1 MSSLPRPA
9 LAVIGGSGFYDF
21 FDNDATHVEVDTPYG
36 APSAPVAIGE
46 VDGRPVA
53 FLPRHGKQHEFA
65 PHTLPYQANLWALR
79 SLGVRRVFA
88 PCAVGSLRADWGPGT
103 VAVPDQLVDRTS
115 GRPQTYFD
123 GGGVHVSFADPYCDE
138 LRAAVVRAAGPKAVA
153 KRDHAGPS
161 GAPQSATAKA
171 AGDDLRVEDGGTM
184 VVVQGPRF
192 STRAESRWFAGQGWD
207 LVNMT
212 GHPEAVLAR
221 ELEMCYSAV
230 ALITDLDAGLEEGD
244 GVHAVDVFA
253 EFKKNLG
260 PFKELMRRAVS
271 AVDGTDTCE
280 RCRVHAGVSLPFE
293 LP

>member
-46 VDGRPVA
+46 VEGRAVA

-65 PHTLPYQANLWALR
+65 PHTLPYQANMWALR

-123 GGGVHVSFADPYCDE
+123 GGGVHVSFADPYCDD
-138 LRAAVVRAAGPKAVA
+138 LRAAAVRAAGPEAVA

-161 GAPQSATAKA
+161 GAPPSDTVKS
-171 AGDDLRVEDGGTM
+171 AGDMRVEDSGTM

-221 ELEMCYSAV
+221 ELEMCYAAV
-230 ALITDLDAGLEEGD
+230 ALVTDLDAGLEEGD

-260 PFKELMRRAVS
+260 PFKELVRRAVT
-271 AVDGTDTCE
+271 AVDGSDTCE
-280 RCRVHAGVSLPFE
+280 RCRVHTGVSLPFE

>member
-21 FDNDATHVEVDTPYG
+21 FDNDATTVEVDTPYG
-36 APSAPVAIGE
+36 KPSAPIAVGE
-46 VDGRPVA
+46 VEGRPVA
-53 FLPRHGKQHEFA
+53 FVPRHGKQHEFA
-65 PHTLPYQANLWALR
+65 PHTLPYRANLWALR
-79 SLGVRRVFA
+79 SLGVRRVLA

-115 GRPQTYFD
+115 GREQTYFD

-138 LRAAVVRAAGPKAVA
+138 LRSAVVKSEIEALPLKA
-153 KRDHAGPS
+153 
-161 GAPQSATAKA
+161 
-171 AGDDLRVEDGGTM
+171 GGTM

-221 ELEMCYSAV
+221 ELELCYAAV
-230 ALITDLDAGLEEGD
+230 ALVTDLDAGLEEGD

-253 EFKKNLG
+253 EFKRNLA
-260 PFKELMRRAVS
+260 PFKELIRASVAAVS
-271 AVDGTDTCE
+271 GTDTCD
-280 RCRVHAGVSLPFE
+280 RCRVHTGVSLPFA

>member
-1 MSSLPRPA
+1 MSSLSRPA

-21 FDNDATHVEVDTPYG
+21 FDNDATEVEVDTPYG
-36 APSAPVAIGE
+36 APSAPIAAGE
-46 VDGRPVA
+46 VAGRPVA

-65 PHTLPYQANLWALR
+65 PHTLPYRANMWALR
-79 SLGVRRVFA
+79 SLGVRRIFA

-115 GRPQTYFD
+115 GRPQSYFD

-138 LRAAVVRAAGPKAVA
+138 LRTAAIK
-153 KRDHAGPS
+153 
-161 GAPQSATAKA
+161 SATDALPMKTQ
-171 AGDDLRVEDGGTM
+171 GTM

-192 STRAESRWFAGQGWD
+192 STRAESRWFAGQGWE

-221 ELEMCYSAV
+221 ELEMCYAAV

-244 GVHAVDVFA
+244 GVHALDVFA
-253 EFKKNLG
+253 EFKKNMV
-260 PFKELMRRAVS
+260 PFKELIRRAVS
-271 AVDGTDTCE
+271 GVTGTDTCD
-280 RCRVHAGVSLPFE
+280 RCRVHTGVSLPFE

>member
-21 FDNDATHVEVDTPYG
+21 FDNDATHIEVETPYG
-36 APSAPVAIGE
+36 APSAPIAIGE
-46 VDGRPVA
+46 VEGRPVA
-53 FLPRHGKQHEFA
+53 FVPRHGKNHEFA
-65 PHTLPYQANLWALR
+65 PHTLPYQANMWALR
-79 SLGVRRVFA
+79 SLGVRRIIA

-138 LRAAVVRAAGPKAVA
+138 LRSAVIKSE
-153 KRDHAGPS
+153 DS
-161 GAPQSATAKA
+161 GAA
-171 AGDDLRVEDGGTM
+171 ALPVKPNGTM

-221 ELEMCYSAV
+221 ELEMCYAAV
-230 ALITDLDAGLEEGD
+230 ALVTDLDAGLEEGD
-244 GVHAVDVFA
+244 GVHATDVFA
-253 EFKKNLG
+253 EFKKNLA
-260 PFKELMRRAVS
+260 PFKELVRRSIS
-271 AVDGTDTCE
+271 AVTGTDTCD